1 MVDLENIERIKQLKS
16 KYFRSIDVRD
26 LDTLESIFAED
37 ATVTFTSP
45 TYEYELNGWEEL
57 QHFYGEEFSD
67 TQFGLHH
74 GHLPEIS
81 VDGDTA
87 TGIWYLHDVYLNLD
101 EGTRLEGSAIYEDTF
116 TKQGG
121 EWKIQSMDYTRRLEM
136 TEPLR
141 DDVTIDAQPIS

>member
-87 TGIWYLHDVYLNLD
+87 TGDWYYVVLYEEPDGRVEFGQGY
-101 EGTRLEGSAIYEDTF
+101 YEDEYRRVD
-116 TKQGG
+116 G
-121 EWKIQSMDYTRRLEM
+121 EWKISAMVAKRLITREL
-136 TEPLR
+136 
-141 DDVTIDAQPIS
+141 